1 MGIIVP
7 PKPPSK
13 EELNERIKNGAR
25 TMKELDPAFY
35 EYCKQGERFRKFAI
49 IIVALTGVVV
59 LVTTIPIIWKT
70 L

>member
-7 PKPPSK
+7 PRPPSK
-13 EELNERIKNGAR
+13 EELNERIKNGAK
-25 TMKELDPAFY
+25 TMKEIDPALY
-35 EYCKQGERFRKFAI
+35 EYCKQGEQFRKFAI

-59 LVTTIPIIWKT
+59 LTTVISIIGRI